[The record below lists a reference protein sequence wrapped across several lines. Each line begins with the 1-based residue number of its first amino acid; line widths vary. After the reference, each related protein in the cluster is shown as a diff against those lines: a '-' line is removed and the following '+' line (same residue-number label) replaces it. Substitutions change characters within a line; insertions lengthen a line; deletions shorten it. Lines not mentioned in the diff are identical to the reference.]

1 MTIQADHNSGAKFS
15 DYTTAPI
22 ENERAIDE
30 ADVNTASVV
39 DRLKRV
45 GGCSESLH
53 NKSLSGQR
61 VNISTVSKS
70 RSLSGKRLHPDRRSV
85 TEYLG
90 NAFHQLVRVI
100 TNADHRVGARQIRL
114 VQHCIERLLAGSFSE
129 FREKRDV
136 PTQQGLQARTH
147 GAEHRP

>member
-53 NKSLSGQR
+53 NKSLR
-61 VNISTVSKS
+61 VNASTS
-70 RSLSGKRLHPDRRSV
+70 RPSARAGHSPESGFTL
-85 TEYLG
+85 T
-90 NAFHQLVRVI
+90 A
-100 TNADHRVGARQIRL
+100 
-114 VQHCIERLLAGSFSE
+114 
-129 FREKRDV
+129 V
-136 PTQQGLQARTH
+136 P
-147 GAEHRP
+147 